1 MVQKMTQIKKAP
13 NKAKRSKKRSLPK
26 PKNTKEE
33 HIKKNGA
40 YFNKGKKYRSGKY
53 FSIKAGKEIEY
64 RSLYEY
70 AFYKGMDSDNSVIKY
85 IVEPMKIPYTDS
97 SGLRR
102 NYIPDVLVLYTTGEV
117 ELCEIKPSS
126 AKKAI
131 NVQLKARAAVAFL
144 KDNRIN
150 AKYRFITEKEIFE
163 KDGDYR
169 KLLKEVK

>member
-1 MVQKMTQIKKAP
+1 MAQIKKQAV
-13 NKAKRSKKRSLPK
+13 KG
-26 PKNTKEE
+26 PKNKRKAVRKKKDTKEE

-40 YFNKGKKYRSGKY
+40 YFNKGKKYRSGKF
-53 FSIKAGKEIEY
+53 FSIKAGREVEY

-70 AFYKGMDSDNSVIKY
+70 AFYRGMDSDTSVVRY

-97 SGLRR
+97 TGLRR
-102 NYIPDVLVLYTTGEV
+102 NYIPDVLVLYSTGAV

-126 AKKAI
+126 AKKAV

-150 AKYRFITEKEIFE
+150 AKYRLITEKEIFE

>member
-1 MVQKMTQIKKAP
+1 MAQIKKQAVKGSK
-13 NKAKRSKKRSLPK
+13 NKRKVVHKRKE
-26 PKNTKEE
+26 TKEE

-40 YFNKGKKYRSGKY
+40 YFNKGKKYRSGKF
-53 FSIKAGKEIEY
+53 FSIKAGREIEY

-70 AFYKGMDSDNSVIKY
+70 AFYKGMDSDTSVVRY
-85 IVEPMKIPYTDS
+85 VVEPMKIPYTDS
-97 SGLRR
+97 TGLRR
-102 NYIPDVLVLYTTGEV
+102 NYIPDVLVLYSTGAV

-126 AKKAI
+126 AKKAV

>member
-1 MVQKMTQIKKAP
+1 MAQIKKQAV
-13 NKAKRSKKRSLPK
+13 KG
-26 PKNTKEE
+26 PKNKRKVVNKRKETKEE

-40 YFNKGKKYRSGKY
+40 YFNKGKKYRSGKF
-53 FSIKAGKEIEY
+53 FSIKAGREIEY

-70 AFYKGMDSDNSVIKY
+70 AFYKGMDSDTSVVRY

-97 SGLRR
+97 TGLRR
-102 NYIPDVLVLYTTGEV
+102 NYIPDVLVLYSTGAV

-126 AKKAI
+126 ARKAV

>member
-1 MVQKMTQIKKAP
+1 MVQKMTQIKKALSKGKH
-13 NKAKRSKKRSLPK
+13 NKRRSLPK
-26 PKNTKEE
+26 PKHTKEE

-53 FSIKAGKEIEY
+53 FSSKAGKDVEY

-97 SGLRR
+97 YGLRR
-102 NYIPDVLVLYTTGEV
+102 NYIPDVLVLYTTGKM

-131 NVQLKARAAVAFL
+131 NVQLKARAAVAYL
-144 KDNRIN
+144 KDNAIN

-163 KDGDYR
+163 KDGDYH
-169 KLLKEVK
+169 KLLKEVS

>member
-1 MVQKMTQIKKAP
+1 MAQIKKQAVKGAK
-13 NKAKRSKKRSLPK
+13 NKRKVVHKKRDA
-26 PKNTKEE
+26 KEE

-40 YFNKGKKYRSGKY
+40 YFNKGKKYRSGKF
-53 FSIKAGKEIEY
+53 FSIKAGREIEY

-70 AFYKGMDSDNSVIKY
+70 AFYKGMDSDTSVVRY
-85 IVEPMKIPYTDS
+85 IVEPMKIPYMDS
-97 SGLRR
+97 TGLRR
-102 NYIPDVLVLYTTGEV
+102 NYIPDVLVLYSTGAV

-126 AKKAI
+126 AKKAV

>member
-1 MVQKMTQIKKAP
+1 MTQIKKASIKDRH
-13 NKAKRSKKRSLPK
+13 NKKRSLPK
-26 PKNTKEE
+26 PKHTKEE

-40 YFNKGKKYRSGKY
+40 YFNKGKRYRSGKY
-53 FSIKAGKEIEY
+53 FSNKAGKEVEY

-70 AFYKGMDSDNSVIKY
+70 AFYKGMDSNNGVIKY

-102 NYIPDVLVLYTTGEV
+102 NYIPDVLVLYTTGKM

-131 NVQLKARAAVAFL
+131 NVQLKARAAVAYL
-144 KDNRIN
+144 KDNAIN

-169 KLLKEVK
+169 KLLKEIS

>member
-1 MVQKMTQIKKAP
+1 MTQIKRASIRGKH
-13 NKAKRSKKRSLPK
+13 NKKRSLLK
-26 PKNTKEE
+26 PKHTKEE

-40 YFNKGKKYRSGKY
+40 YFNKGKRYRSGKY
-53 FSIKAGKEIEY
+53 FSNKAGKEVEY

-70 AFYKGMDSDNSVIKY
+70 AFYKGMDSDSGVIKY

-102 NYIPDVLVLYTTGEV
+102 NYIPDVLVLYTTGKM

-131 NVQLKARAAVAFL
+131 NVQLKARAAVAYL
-144 KDNRIN
+144 KDNAIN

-169 KLLKEVK
+169 KLLKEVS

>member
-1 MVQKMTQIKKAP
+1 MAQIKKQAV
-13 NKAKRSKKRSLPK
+13 KG
-26 PKNTKEE
+26 PKNKRKVVHKRKETKEE
-33 HIKKNGA
+33 YIKKNGA
-40 YFNKGKKYRSGKY
+40 YFNKGKKYRSGKF
-53 FSIKAGKEIEY
+53 FSIKAGREVEY

-70 AFYKGMDSDNSVIKY
+70 AFYKGMDSDTSVVRY

-97 SGLRR
+97 TGLRR
-102 NYIPDVLVLYTTGEV
+102 NYIPDVLVLYSTGAV

-126 AKKAI
+126 AKKAV

>member
-1 MVQKMTQIKKAP
+1 MAQIKKQAV
-13 NKAKRSKKRSLPK
+13 KG
-26 PKNTKEE
+26 PKNKRKVVHKRKETKEE
-33 HIKKNGA
+33 RIKKNGA
-40 YFNKGKKYRSGKY
+40 YFNKGKKYRSGKF
-53 FSIKAGKEIEY
+53 FSIKAGREVEY

-70 AFYKGMDSDNSVIKY
+70 AFYKGMDSDTSVVRY

-97 SGLRR
+97 TGLRR
-102 NYIPDVLVLYTTGEV
+102 NYIPDVLVLYSTGAV

-126 AKKAI
+126 ARKAV